1 MGIEPTWDFV
11 EPHTGFEDQE
21 RQPGRLP
28 PPFWFWPSSPGRLD
42 APARCMV
49 CATRETLSSE
59 NGVFAT
65 TYALDLRAVLT

>member
-11 EPHTGFEDQE
+11 EPHAGFEDQE

-28 PPFWFWPSSPGRLD
+28 PPSRFWATLPWRLD

-59 NGVFAT
+59 AGVFAT
-65 TYALDLRAVLT
+65 TYALDLGAVLT